1 MKNFF
6 IKYKDGK
13 TETVEGKI
21 TLGNVSEYELVKD
34 IDYTKVDYVEFDL
47 HEDTIPSGDDGF
59 YIVSA
64 GWGRCENHD
73 YGICLFKER
82 EDCEI
87 LLRDIFMPVFGLKH
101 NGVCQVAIVTG
112 MATDVAQII
121 KIENNRY
128 LSKVRFEIDGQ
139 VPYENI
145 KIEMHTIDDENS
157 DYCDIA
163 KLYRNYQLEHGFTT
177 VKDRLTPELKY
188 SVESTNVRIRMAWKP
203 VPCTIAEQTPEN
215 EPDVHVACTF
225 DDVIRVMEAYK
236 KAGVNK
242 AEICLVG
249 WNMKGHDGR
258 WPQILPVEESIG
270 GEAGLKKVIKR
281 ANELGYAMTCHTNS
295 VLSFSIANNFSENDI
310 ALTKDG
316 QKSVDDVR
324 WGGGRSYNLCPKRA
338 YEISMETLPEVAALG
353 FRGMHYMDVVT
364 ATIPRE
370 CHHPDHP
377 VNKKEAGEYF
387 AKLYGAAREMFGS
400 AGCECSYDY
409 YAKNVD
415 YTLYSSFADYSDMSA
430 KHILCDKT
438 IPFSQLVYH
447 GIIPYNPYAR
457 CVNYAIS
464 DSADDMLKVIE
475 YGGKPQM
482 YYYAKFVTDTSDWIG
497 KGDFHCNT
505 DEEIEFSAIK
515 LKETADAYDELS
527 YLQYEFMEKHKEISP
542 GVFEIEYSDKSVI
555 TVDYNNKTYK
565 LDKGS
570 I

>member
-6 IKYKDGK
+6 IKYKDGRGELAEAEVRAGEV
-13 TETVEGKI
+13 T
-21 TLGNVSEYELVKD
+21 EYELLQD
-34 IDYTKVDYVEFDL
+34 IDYALVEYVEFDL
-47 HEDTIPSGDDGF
+47 HEEEICAGDEGF

-73 YGICLFKER
+73 YGICFFEER

-87 LLRDIFMPVFGLKH
+87 LLKDIFMPVFGLKH
-101 NGVCQVAIVTG
+101 NGVCRVAIVTG
-112 MATDVAQII
+112 METDVAHVI
-121 KIENNRY
+121 KIENNKY
-128 LSKVRFEIDGQ
+128 KTKIRFEIEGYP
-139 VPYENI
+139 PYENI
-145 KIEMHTIDDENS
+145 KLEIHNVDGKDS
-157 DYCDIA
+157 DYSDIA
-163 KLYRNYQLEHGFTT
+163 RVYRNHQLNNGFQT
-177 VKDRLTPELKY
+177 VKDRLNPETKY

-203 VPCTIAEQTPEN
+203 VPCQIAEQTPEN

-225 DDVIRVMEAYK
+225 EDVIRVMDAYK
-236 KAGVNK
+236 RAGVDK
-242 AEICLVG
+242 AEFCLVG

-270 GEAGLKKVIKR
+270 GEEGLKKVIKR
-281 ANELGYAMTCHTNS
+281 ANELGYAMTNHTNNIFA
-295 VLSFSIANNFSENDI
+295 FSIADRFCEDDI
-310 ALTKDG
+310 AITREG
-316 QKSVDDVR
+316 EKSVEDVR

-353 FRGMHYMDVVT
+353 FRGMQYMDVVT

-387 AKLYGAAREMFGS
+387 AKLYAAAREMFGS

-415 YTLYSSFADYSDMSA
+415 YTLYSSFADYSDLSK
-430 KHILCDKT
+430 KHKLCNKT

-464 DSADDMLKVIE
+464 NTPDDMLKVIE

-482 YYYAKFVTDTSDWIG
+482 YYYARFVDDGSDWIG

-505 DEEIEFSAIK
+505 DEEIEFSAQK
-515 LKETADAYDELS
+515 AKETADGYKELA
-527 YLQYEFMEKHKEISP
+527 YLQYEFMEKHREIEEN
-542 GVFEIEYSDKSVI
+542 VFEITYSDGSVI
-555 TVDYNNKTYK
+555 TVDYNKKTYELK
-565 LDKGS
+565 KGK
-570 I
+570 